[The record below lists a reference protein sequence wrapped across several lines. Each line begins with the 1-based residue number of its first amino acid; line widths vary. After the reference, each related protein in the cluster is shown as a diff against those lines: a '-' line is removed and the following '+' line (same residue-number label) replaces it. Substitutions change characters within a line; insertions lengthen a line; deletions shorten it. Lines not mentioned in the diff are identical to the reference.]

1 MTSDD
6 SEARRPG
13 PSHRLSLSRTRQP
26 ARASERRRRPQPLLK
41 QRMPSGRGAMDQ
53 PNITSGGAGVLTPRF
68 WVMVVLTGI
77 AAGLL
82 GALMM
87 AILFNVQ
94 YAAFGYHAGSLQHG
108 VEQAS
113 AARRVASLL
122 IAGVFG
128 GVAWFL
134 LRRYT
139 RGEPSEIDEAVWDGD
154 GRLSFRRCLGT
165 SVISEVVIGMGASI
179 GREAAPKLLGG
190 ASGSV
195 LAGWGGL
202 SAQQR
207 RLLVACGGGAGLA
220 AVYNVPLAGALFTAE
235 ILIGSISLPVILPAI
250 ACSWIATA
258 TAWIY
263 LPDHAVYP
271 GIPDYRFTW
280 SVLTWA
286 VLAGPVIGLVSAGYI
301 RLIGWVSYHRATGT
315 TALFAPVIAF
325 GILGVIGIWYPQLF
339 GNGLDMAR
347 DAFLGISSFS
357 LLLTLFALKPLVTA
371 LCLGS
376 GASGGLFTPT
386 LATGAVLGGAL
397 GIAWNLAWPGSPSG
411 AFAMVCAAAM
421 IGASM
426 QAPLSGLALVL
437 ELTHSGFGLMVPM
450 MAATG
455 IATLVAF
462 HVDGYSIYSARLPA
476 RTADSA
482 PAAPADSQAQQTS
495 RSDPGRALPAGSAA
509 GHTPPGAAGCAAALL
524 AGPGAGVVGAPPGR
538 AAGRCADAGRHRQL
552 AAAGRGPVRLPGAVR
567 ALGVHPA
574 GPDRPRR
581 QRRARRAAAVRA
593 ARRFGLA
600 AVAGER
606 ILPARWPDRRR
617 CPDRGLLAAGCAAAL
632 AVPAPDMVIATWLG
646 LPGIGL
652 GTYIP
657 ASNTA
662 IMTAIPSGQAA
673 AAGGM
678 VNMAR
683 GLGTALGW
691 R

>member
-1 MTSDD
+1 MTGPGGR
-6 SEARRPG
+6 ERRPG
-13 PSHRLSLSRTRQP
+13 PPRWLSAVRDRRA
-26 ARASERRRRPQPLLK
+26 ARVSERKRRPQPLLK
-41 QRMPSGRGAMDQ
+41 QRMPSGRGAMEQ
-53 PNITSGGAGVLTPRF
+53 PNITSHGAGVLTPRF
-68 WVMVVLTGI
+68 WMMVVLTGI

-94 YAAFGYHAGSLQHG
+94 YAAFGYHEGSLQHG

-122 IAGVFG
+122 IAGAFG

-139 RGEPSEIDEAVWDGD
+139 KGEPSEIDEAVWNGD
-154 GRLSFRRCLGT
+154 GRLSFRRCLAT

-235 ILIGSISLPVILPAI
+235 ILIGSITLPVMLPAI
-250 ACSWIATA
+250 ACSAIATA
-258 TAWIY
+258 TAWVY
-263 LPDHAVYP
+263 LPNRAVYL

-280 SVLTWA
+280 SVMTWA

-301 RLIGWVSYHRATGT
+301 RLIGWVSHHRARGT

-347 DAFLGISSFS
+347 DAFLGIGSFS

-421 IGASM
+421 IGAAM

-476 RTADSA
+476 FADDSA
-482 PAAPADSQAQQTS
+482 PA
-495 RSDPGRALPAGSAA
+495 
-509 GHTPPGAAGCAAALL
+509 PP
-524 AGPGAGVVGAPPGR
+524 
-538 AAGRCADAGRHRQL
+538 
-552 AAAGRGPVRLPGAVR
+552 
-567 ALGVHPA
+567 
-574 GPDRPRR
+574 
-581 QRRARRAAAVRA
+581 A
-593 ARRFGLA
+593 ARN
-600 AVAGER
+600 
-606 ILPARWPDRRR
+606 
-617 CPDRGLLAAGCAAAL
+617 
-632 AVPAPDMVIATWLG
+632 DMG
-646 LPGIGL
+646 
-652 GTYIP
+652 
-657 ASNTA
+657 S
-662 IMTAIPSGQAA
+662 SEH
-673 AAGGM
+673 
-678 VNMAR
+678 
-683 GLGTALGW
+683 
-691 R
+691 

>member
-1 MTSDD
+1 MTSPAGR
-6 SEARRPG
+6 ARRPG
-13 PSHRLSLSRTRQP
+13 LPRWLGTVRGRRQ

-53 PNITSGGAGVLTPRF
+53 PNITSGGAGVLTPGF
-68 WVMVVLTGI
+68 WAMVALTGI

-108 VEQAS
+108 AAQAP

-139 RGEPSEIDEAVWDGD
+139 RGEPSEIDEALWSGD

-195 LAGWGGL
+195 LAGWGGM

-235 ILIGSISLPVILPAI
+235 ILIGSITLPVMLPAI
-250 ACSWIATA
+250 ACSAIATA

-263 LPDHAVYP
+263 LPNRATYP

-280 SVLTWA
+280 SVMTWA
-286 VLAGPVIGLVSAGYI
+286 VLAGPVIGLISAGYI
-301 RLIGWVSYHRATGT
+301 RLIGWVSYHRASGT

-325 GILGVIGIWYPQLF
+325 GVLGVLGVLGIWYPQLF

-347 DAFLGISSFS
+347 DAFLGIGGLS
-357 LLLTLFALKPLVTA
+357 LMLILFALKPLVTA

-421 IGASM
+421 IGAAM

-455 IATLVAF
+455 IATVVAF

-476 RTADSA
+476 YAEKSA
-482 PAAPADSQAQQTS
+482 QAAPAD
-495 RSDPGRALPAGSAA
+495 GR
-509 GHTPPGAAGCAAALL
+509 T
-524 AGPGAGVVGAPPGR
+524 
-538 AAGRCADAGRHRQL
+538 DHR
-552 AAAGRGPVRLPGAVR
+552 R
-567 ALGVHPA
+567 
-574 GPDRPRR
+574 
-581 QRRARRAAAVRA
+581 
-593 ARRFGLA
+593 
-600 AVAGER
+600 
-606 ILPARWPDRRR
+606 
-617 CPDRGLLAAGCAAAL
+617 
-632 AVPAPDMVIATWLG
+632 
-646 LPGIGL
+646 
-652 GTYIP
+652 
-657 ASNTA
+657 
-662 IMTAIPSGQAA
+662 
-673 AAGGM
+673 
-678 VNMAR
+678 
-683 GLGTALGW
+683 
-691 R
+691 

>member
-1 MTSDD
+1 MTSPD
-6 SEARRPG
+6 SEARRRG
-13 PSHRLSLSRTRQP
+13 PSHRLSLSRTRRS

-41 QRMPSGRGAMDQ
+41 QRMPSGRGAMEQ

-122 IAGVFG
+122 IAGAFG

-139 RGEPSEIDEAVWDGD
+139 KGEPSEIDEAVWSGD
-154 GRLSFRRCLGT
+154 GRLSFRRCLAS

-202 SAQQR
+202 SVQQR

-235 ILIGSISLPVILPAI
+235 ILIGSISLPVMLPAI
-250 ACSWIATA
+250 VCSWIATA
-258 TAWIY
+258 TAWVY
-263 LPDHAVYP
+263 LPDRATYL
-271 GIPDYRFTW
+271 GIPDYHFTG
-280 SVLTWA
+280 SLMAWA
-286 VLAGPVIGLVSAGYI
+286 LLAGPVIGLLSAGYI

-325 GILGVIGIWYPQLF
+325 GVLGIIGIWYPQLF

-347 DAFLGISSFS
+347 DAFLGIGSLS

-411 AFAMVCAAAM
+411 AFAMVGAAAM
-421 IGASM
+421 IGAAM

-450 MAATG
+450 MAATA
-455 IATLVAF
+455 IATVVAF
-462 HVDGYSIYSARLPA
+462 HVDGYSIYSARLSA
-476 RTADSA
+476 YTADSA
-482 PAAPADSQAQQTS
+482 PATPADIQAQQTS
-495 RSDPGRALPAGSAA
+495 RSDPGRALPVGSTA
-509 GHTPPGAAGCAAALL
+509 GHT
-524 AGPGAGVVGAPPGR
+524 
-538 AAGRCADAGRHRQL
+538 
-552 AAAGRGPVRLPGAVR
+552 
-567 ALGVHPA
+567 
-574 GPDRPRR
+574 RR
-581 QRRARRAAAVRA
+581 
-593 ARRFGLA
+593 
-600 AVAGER
+600 
-606 ILPARWPDRRR
+606 
-617 CPDRGLLAAGCAAAL
+617 
-632 AVPAPDMVIATWLG
+632 
-646 LPGIGL
+646 
-652 GTYIP
+652 
-657 ASNTA
+657 
-662 IMTAIPSGQAA
+662 
-673 AAGGM
+673 
-678 VNMAR
+678 
-683 GLGTALGW
+683 
-691 R
+691 